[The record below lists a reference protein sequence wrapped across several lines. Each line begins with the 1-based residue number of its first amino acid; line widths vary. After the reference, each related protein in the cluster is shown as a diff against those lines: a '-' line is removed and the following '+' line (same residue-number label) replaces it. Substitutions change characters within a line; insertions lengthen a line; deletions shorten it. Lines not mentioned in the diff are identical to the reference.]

1 MPAYKDKKRGTWY
14 VNFYYQ
20 DWTGTTK
27 QKRKRGFKREKDAK
41 EWERNFLN
49 SLQVNTD
56 ITFSNLVENY
66 MEDLETRLKP
76 TTIETKRNIIDGK
89 ITPFFAKLKIADID
103 ELLVRRWQNE
113 LLNYRDKNGNSYS
126 ETYLKTINNQLAAI
140 MNYATIYYKLQRNPC
155 RAVGS
160 IGKSKADS
168 MKMKIWTLDEFEQF
182 ISYEKKTAGHL
193 AFNILFWSGIRE
205 GELLALTRNDF
216 TYNGIDEY
224 RININKNFEIVK
236 GTRYILTPKTDSSI
250 RSVTIP
256 QFLYQEVLEYYSGLY
271 EPEAEQRLFYFTKSY
286 LLSEIKRVA
295 KLAELE
301 PIRVHDLRHS
311 HASLL
316 IEMGFNILMIAQRLG
331 HEKVETTWQTYAHLY
346 PDKDKMLATQLHTV
360 KMNGIS
366 NNITLEDQLTKF
378 IGQFQN
384 HISEQPSLKDDLII
398 CWNPAI
404 KEKQVISLEEF
415 QTIAKVTERINPT
428 LALAELCQTGYI
440 ELCDMVYC
448 LASKGLPV
456 KYL

>member
-76 TTIETKRNIIDGK
+76 TTIETKRNIIESK
-89 ITPFFAKLKIADID
+89 LLPFFGKLKIVDID
-103 ELLVRRWQNE
+103 ELAVRRWQNE
-113 LLNYRDKNGNSYS
+113 LLNYRDKQGNSYS

-168 MKMKIWTLDEFEQF
+168 MKIWTLDEFEQF
-182 ISYEKKTAGHL
+182 ISYEKKSAGHL
-193 AFNILFWSGIRE
+193 AFNILFWTGIRE
-205 GELLALTRNDF
+205 GELLALTREDF
-216 TYNGIDEY
+216 TFDGVDEY
-224 RININKNFEIVK
+224 RLNINKNFEIVK
-236 GTRYILTPKTDSSI
+236 GTRYILTPKTDSSN

-256 QFLYQEVLEYYSGLY
+256 QFLYHEMLEYYKGLY
-271 EPEAEQRLFYFTKSY
+271 EPEPDDRIFYFTKSY
-286 LLSEIKRVA
+286 LLTEIKRVA
-295 KLAELE
+295 KLAQLE

-316 IEMGFNILMIAQRLG
+316 VEMGFNILMVSQRLG

-346 PDKDKMLATQLHTV
+346 PDREKMLATQLHTI

-366 NNITLEDQLTKF
+366 NNVTLEDQLTKF
-378 IGQFQN
+378 ISQFQN
-384 HISEQPSLKDDLII
+384 QLPEQPSFDNEEIV
-398 CWNPAI
+398 CWNPI
-404 KEKQVISLEEF
+404 KKEKKTVSKEEF
-415 QTIAKVTERINPT
+415 QKIVQRSDAIEPH
-428 LALAELCQTGYI
+428 LATAELLQKGHI
-440 ELCDMVYC
+440 ELCDKVYC